1 MNGAVPSYF
10 PLAWL
15 SGGGLPPKRERR
27 GTREKRR
34 CPPENARLR
43 MEVSEGRCMT
53 SLVLSDDHG
62 VFLDA
67 MAAVLGQHGY
77 TVTVSRTIE
86 GTLEA
91 VQQGKPDV
99 CLLERY
105 FAGADSLEVVGE
117 LLDASPDT
125 KILVLGADPGT
136 DGVLC
141 ALQSGAV
148 GYLHKTREI
157 AAVIRAIRRVRRG
170 EVVVDVP
177 PVMDGQ
183 RLKQQ
188 DDPHR
193 LASHLSRRER
203 DCLSLM
209 VEGLDTSAMAAK
221 MGVSQ
226 ATVRTHVQAVLSKL
240 GVHSRL
246 EAASLAVRHQLLSAD
261 RTGSVPGLFS

>member
-1 MNGAVPSYF
+1 
-10 PLAWL
+10 
-15 SGGGLPPKRERR
+15 
-27 GTREKRR
+27 
-34 CPPENARLR
+34 
-43 MEVSEGRCMT
+43 MEVSEGRRMT
-53 SLVLSDDHG
+53 SLVLGDDHG

-67 MAAVLGQHGY
+67 MAAVLGQHGC

-91 VQQGKPDV
+91 VQQGKPDI

-105 FAGADSLEVVGE
+105 FAGTDSLGVVGE
-117 LLDASPDT
+117 LLGASPDT

-136 DGVLC
+136 DGVLR

-148 GYLHKTREI
+148 GYLHKTRGI
-157 AAVIRAIRRVRRG
+157 AAVIRAIHRVRRG

-177 PVMDGQ
+177 PVKAEQ
-183 RLKQQ
+183 RLKQRN
-188 DDPHR
+188 DPHQ
-193 LASHLSRRER
+193 LASYLSRRER

-209 VEGLDTSAMAAK
+209 VEGLDTSAMAAR
-221 MGVSQ
+221 MGVSR

-246 EAASLAVRHQLLSAD
+246 EAASLAVRFQLLSAD
-261 RTGSVPGLFS
+261 RTGSAPGFS

>member
-1 MNGAVPSYF
+1 
-10 PLAWL
+10 
-15 SGGGLPPKRERR
+15 
-27 GTREKRR
+27 
-34 CPPENARLR
+34 
-43 MEVSEGRCMT
+43 MEISEGRRMT
-53 SLVLSDDHG
+53 SLVLGDDHS

-91 VQQGKPDV
+91 VQQGKPDI

-105 FAGADSLEVVGE
+105 FAGADSLAVVGG
-117 LLDASPDT
+117 LLDASPHT
-125 KILVLGADPGT
+125 KILVLGADT

-148 GYLHKTREI
+148 GYLHKTRGI

-170 EVVVDVP
+170 EIVVDVP
-177 PVMDGQ
+177 PVMAEQ
-183 RLKQQ
+183 RLKQR
-188 DDPHR
+188 DDPRR
-193 LASHLSRRER
+193 LASYLSRRER

-221 MGVSQ
+221 LGVSQ
-226 ATVRTHVQAVLSKL
+226 ATVRTHVRAVLSKL

-246 EAASLAVRHQLLSAD
+246 EAASLAVRYQLLSAD
-261 RTGSVPGLFS
+261 RTGSVPGFS

>member
-1 MNGAVPSYF
+1 
-10 PLAWL
+10 
-15 SGGGLPPKRERR
+15 
-27 GTREKRR
+27 
-34 CPPENARLR
+34 
-43 MEVSEGRCMT
+43 MT
-53 SLVLSDDHG
+53 SLVLGDDHG

-67 MAAVLGQHGY
+67 MAVVLSQHGC
-77 TVTVSRTIE
+77 TVTVSCTIE

-117 LLDASPDT
+117 LLGASPDT
-125 KILVLGADPGT
+125 KILVLGADAGT
-136 DGVLC
+136 DGVLR
-141 ALQSGAV
+141 ALQSGAA
-148 GYLHKTREI
+148 GYLHKTRGI

-177 PVMDGQ
+177 PVMAEQRSQRQDGPRQ
-183 RLKQQ
+183 
-188 DDPHR
+188 
-193 LASHLSRRER
+193 LASYLSRRER

-209 VEGLDTSAMAAK
+209 VEGLDTSDMAARL
-221 MGVSQ
+221 GVSQ

-246 EAASLAVRHQLLSAD
+246 EAALLAVRYQLLGTD
-261 RTGSVPGLFS
+261 RAGSVPGFS

>member
-1 MNGAVPSYF
+1 
-10 PLAWL
+10 
-15 SGGGLPPKRERR
+15 
-27 GTREKRR
+27 
-34 CPPENARLR
+34 
-43 MEVSEGRCMT
+43 MEVAEGRRMT
-53 SLVLSDDHG
+53 SLVLGDDHG

-67 MAAVLGQHGY
+67 MAAVLGQHGC

-91 VQQGKPDV
+91 VQQGKPDI

-117 LLDASPDT
+117 LLGASPDT
-125 KILVLGADPGT
+125 KVLVLGADT
-136 DGVLC
+136 DGVLR

-148 GYLHKTREI
+148 GYLHKTRGI
-157 AAVIRAIRRVRRG
+157 AAVIKAIHRVRHG

-177 PVMDGQ
+177 PAVAEQ
-183 RLKQQ
+183 RLKQRN
-188 DDPHR
+188 DPHR
-193 LASHLSRRER
+193 LASYLSRRER

-209 VEGLDTSAMAAK
+209 VEGLDTSAMAARL
-221 MGVSQ
+221 GVSR

-246 EAASLAVRHQLLSAD
+246 EAASLAVRYQLLSTD
-261 RTGSVPGLFS
+261 RTGSAPGFS

>member
-1 MNGAVPSYF
+1 
-10 PLAWL
+10 
-15 SGGGLPPKRERR
+15 
-27 GTREKRR
+27 
-34 CPPENARLR
+34 
-43 MEVSEGRCMT
+43 MEVSEGRRMT
-53 SLVLSDDHG
+53 SLVLGDDHG

-67 MAAVLGQHGY
+67 MASVLGQHGC
-77 TVTVSRTIE
+77 TVTVSRTIQ

-91 VQQGKPDV
+91 VQQGRPDV

-105 FAGADSLEVVGE
+105 FAGADSLGVVGE
-117 LLDASPDT
+117 LLGASPDT
-125 KILVLGADPGT
+125 KILVLGADTGT

-148 GYLHKTREI
+148 GYLHKTRGI
-157 AAVIRAIRRVRRG
+157 AAVIRAIHRVRRG

-177 PVMDGQ
+177 PVIAER
-183 RLKQQ
+183 RLKQR

-193 LASHLSRRER
+193 LASYLSRRER

-209 VEGLDTSAMAAK
+209 VEGLDTSAMAARL
-221 MGVSQ
+221 GVSR

-261 RTGSVPGLFS
+261 RTGLEPGFL

>member
-1 MNGAVPSYF
+1 MG
-10 PLAWL
+10 
-15 SGGGLPPKRERR
+15 
-27 GTREKRR
+27 
-34 CPPENARLR
+34 
-43 MEVSEGRCMT
+43 VSEGRRMT
-53 SLVLSDDHG
+53 SLVLGDDHG

-67 MAAVLGQHGY
+67 MAAVLGQHGC

-91 VQQGKPDV
+91 VQQGKPDI

-125 KILVLGADPGT
+125 KVLVLGADT
-136 DGVLC
+136 DGVLR

-148 GYLHKTREI
+148 GYLHKTRGI
-157 AAVIRAIRRVRRG
+157 AAVIKAIHRVRRG

-177 PVMDGQ
+177 PAVAEQ
-183 RLKQQ
+183 RLKQRN
-188 DDPHR
+188 DPHR
-193 LASHLSRRER
+193 LASYLSRRER

-209 VEGLDTSAMAAK
+209 VEGLDTSAMAARL
-221 MGVSQ
+221 GVSR

-246 EAASLAVRHQLLSAD
+246 EAASLAVRYQLLSAD
-261 RTGSVPGLFS
+261 RTGSAPGFS

>member
-1 MNGAVPSYF
+1 ME
-10 PLAWL
+10 
-15 SGGGLPPKRERR
+15 GLDGRR
-27 GTREKRR
+27 
-34 CPPENARLR
+34 
-43 MEVSEGRCMT
+43 MT
-53 SLVLSDDHG
+53 SLVLGDDHG

-67 MAAVLGQHGY
+67 MAAVLGQHGF

-86 GTLEA
+86 GTLKA
-91 VQQGKPDV
+91 VEQGRPDI

-105 FAGADSLEVVGE
+105 FAGADSLVVVGE
-117 LLDASPDT
+117 LLGASPDT
-125 KILVLGADPGT
+125 KIVVLGADAGT

-148 GYLHKTREI
+148 GYLHKTRGI

-177 PVMDGQ
+177 PVVPEQ
-183 RLKQQ
+183 RLQR

-193 LASHLSRRER
+193 LASYLSRRER

-209 VEGLDTSAMAAK
+209 VEGLDTSAMAARL
-221 MGVSQ
+221 GVSQ

-261 RTGSVPGLFS
+261 RTGLVSGFS